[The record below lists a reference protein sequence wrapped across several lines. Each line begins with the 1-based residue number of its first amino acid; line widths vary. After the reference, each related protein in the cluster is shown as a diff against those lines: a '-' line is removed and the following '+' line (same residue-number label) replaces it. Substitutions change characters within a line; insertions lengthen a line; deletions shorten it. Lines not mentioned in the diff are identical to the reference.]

1 MNKYHSILSHI
12 LTDGRRQANRKGDI
26 ISLLNQQL
34 TLTPS
39 DLLDIFESHG
49 IARRKLRSEL
59 SLFMS
64 GERQTEKYR
73 DAGINWWDYCG
84 PVLVNSYPTYFE
96 KLPPLIE
103 RINREKRSS
112 KNYVLFL
119 GATGQSPISSHAS
132 RLFSSKST
140 MANWC

>member
-49 IARRKLRSEL
+49 IARHFVEVVSQYPEGSVFVDLFGGSGLLSHIAKHVGPKVGYDNFWAY
-59 SLFMS
+59 SLF
-64 GERQTEKYR
+64 
-73 DAGINWWDYCG
+73 
-84 PVLVNSYPTYFE
+84 
-96 KLPPLIE
+96 
-103 RINREKRSS
+103 
-112 KNYVLFL
+112 
-119 GATGQSPISSHAS
+119 
-132 RLFSSKST
+132 
-140 MANWC
+140 